1 MMEDNRLYFY
11 EDDFKE
17 DPRGSEFSE
26 KVVSSWLNKRRRYA
40 VEDIDDPRCLRL
52 VAERLLVR
60 VCQACGGREG
70 IWCGRS
76 IV

>member
-52 VAERLLVR
+52 VAERHKVPF
-60 VCQACGGREG
+60 EG